1 MSLRTTFIGLGV
13 IVGLCAAML
22 YGISSYFDRE
32 AGMRDAEMAF
42 QDKHGTKTLAPSRQM
57 QSGTGSSSKSTR
69 PEVQPPAAEELDLDS
84 WYAESGSEGAA
95 PSLESWYAS
104 AGSNDGPADTTPT
117 DNSYLIN
124 DTEPFSTTDPL

>member
-13 IVGLCAAML
+13 IITLCAAML
-22 YGISSYFDRE
+22 YGISSYFSRE

-42 QDKHGTKTLAPSRQM
+42 QDKHGTKALAPSRQM
-57 QSGTGSSSKSTR
+57 QSGTGSSSQSTT
-69 PEVQPPAAEELDLDS
+69 PVGQPPAEEELDLDS
-84 WYAESGSEGAA
+84 WYAESSTEGEAS
-95 PSLESWYAS
+95 SLDSWYAA
-104 AGSNDGPADTTPT
+104 AGSNDGPADTTPP

>member
-22 YGISSYFDRE
+22 YGISSYFGRE

-42 QDKHGTKTLAPSRQM
+42 QDKHGTKRIAPSRQM